1 MIREKW
7 MITPQH
13 KETSIAILQENL
25 VALRAKAAIS
35 QEELANLIG
44 MSRQTYYG
52 IETGKRKMSWAAYI
66 ALIFFF
72 HNFNATK
79 EMVDDLKIYPI
90 ELIMKYNDEIYRDE
104 QNKS

>member
-7 MITPQH
+7 LITPQY

-52 IETGKRKMSWAAYI
+52 IETGKRKMSWATYI

-72 HNFNATK
+72 HNVKATS
-79 EMVDDLKIYPI
+79 EMVNDLKIYPI
-90 ELIMKYNDEIYRDE
+90 ELIMKFNDEI
-104 QNKS
+104 